1 MTSTQV
7 QGATSAPSDAGELIV
22 AMRNVGVAFSA
33 KRRLGESRF
42 WALEDVSLELRRG
55 ERLGI
60 IGRNGAGKS
69 TLLRVI
75 AGIVGPDR
83 GSVQRAP
90 ISCQL
95 LSLMVGFS
103 PHLSGRDNAIL
114 SGMMLGMR
122 HRDIQQ
128 RLSAIHEF
136 SELGKFFEQP
146 ISSYST
152 GMLLRLGFSVAM
164 QVEPD
169 VLLIDEVLSVG
180 DAEFQ
185 EKSGAALRERMRNG
199 CTVVFVSHEDSQVRQ
214 LCDRALWVEHGKSL
228 MQGPV
233 EDVLAAYHAA
243 LHAAPATK

>member
-1 MTSTQV
+1 MASTQL
-7 QGATSAPSDAGELIV
+7 QGATEAPSAAGELIV
-22 AMRNVGVAFSA
+22 SMRNVGVAFSA

-83 GSVQRAP
+83 GSVERAP

-122 HRDIQQ
+122 HRDIKQ
-128 RLSAIHEF
+128 RLPAIHEF
-136 SELGKFFEQP
+136 SELGEFFEQP

-233 EDVLAAYHAA
+233 EDVLAAYHAV
-243 LHAAPATK
+243 LHAAPVAK